1 MSMFL
6 CGEVGRGIGS
16 NDDEEEVSHGP
27 TAVVPSALAEEEPS
41 AGAGRTYASQL
52 RC

>member
-27 TAVVPSALAEEEPS
+27 VPSALAEGGEEPS